1 MKLSYEI
8 FVVLAPAI
16 VISVVGFVVEV
27 VPVLQRF
34 VVKEIYISIA
44 KLEWL
49 KEVVSHSS
57 FYGVA
62 VSGFLGYN
70 QKSPEFYLFAVA
82 WFLACQWFSIQLVA
96 RVEAFEEEAKEKEKI
111 RFRKT
116 AGMVRS
122 IVKDELGRHTLKNW
136 SNSES

>member
-1 MKLSYEI
+1 MEKFIPI

-16 VISVVGFVVEV
+16 VCALVGFVVEV
-27 VPVLQRF
+27 VPAFQRF
-34 VVKEIYISIA
+34 VVKEIYSSLA

-49 KEVVSHSS
+49 KEVVSHAS

-70 QKSPEFYLFAVA
+70 QKSYEFYVYALA
-82 WFLACQWFSIQLVA
+82 WFLACQWFSVRLVT
-96 RVEAFEEEAKEKEKI
+96 RIEDFEEEAKEKDKI

-122 IVKDELGRHTLKNW
+122 IVKDELGRSTLKKW
-136 SNSES
+136 SDTES